1 MVRPHSVHASFV
13 VIPLFSYL
21 IMVKQHTLGIKDTRV
36 NIIRNRVQGV
46 NYKESIREQTPL

>member
-21 IMVKQHTLGIKDTRV
+21 IMVIQHTLGIKDTRV